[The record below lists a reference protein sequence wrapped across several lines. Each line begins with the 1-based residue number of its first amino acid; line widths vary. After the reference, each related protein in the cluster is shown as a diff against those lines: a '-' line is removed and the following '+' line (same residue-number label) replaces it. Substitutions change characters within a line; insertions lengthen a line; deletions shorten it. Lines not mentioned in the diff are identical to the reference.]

1 LVKAGA
7 ILFAIDPTPYEAQV
21 RKIEAQLKFLELRL
35 VQMTQLQAG
44 VWRLRLNQETI
55 SAAPSRLRG
64 SADGCA
70 P

>member
-44 VWRLRLNQETI
+44 
-55 SAAPSRLRG
+55 SSGRG
-64 SADGCA
+64 FDVEQRQAEVE
-70 P
+70 

>member
-44 VWRLRLNQETI
+44 VL
-55 SAAPSRLRG
+55 APQT
-64 SADGCA
+64 
-70 P
+70 